1 MLIKKDPDLLK
12 TYLEDSSNLKG
23 GYAEEAVLPESA
35 DELSSFLK
43 EADAKKLP
51 VTISGGGTNTT
62 GSRIPFGGAVLSLEK
77 LNKVVEVSR
86 AGMSAIL
93 QTGVMVDDLKK
104 ACETEELFYTCHP
117 TENTA
122 SVGGTVATNASGAR
136 SFKYGSTRKYVRSLK
151 MVLPSGEM
159 FNIRRGE
166 RILSK
171 NDSRITLGS
180 GRVIDV
186 PLPAYKMPNVKSSA
200 GYFAKDGMDLIDL
213 FIGQEGTLSVIVE
226 IGMGLVG
233 RPSKILS
240 SFVFF
245 RTEEDAWRF
254 AAEARE
260 ISKRNDLRNVQAS
273 ISALSIEYFSREA
286 LGLLQAKKTVLPKEA
301 QGAIFFEQEVEPG
314 KKEDAVLDEWLK
326 LIVKHDSSADDTWVA
341 MTEKETENFLA
352 LRHAIPESVNDIVRR
367 NGFRKIST
375 DIAVPDGTAL
385 EMMRFYT
392 DTLKGEALEHVIF
405 GHIGENHVH
414 ANILPRSE
422 EEDARGREIAM
433 KFIRKGISL
442 GGTVSAEHGIGKIK
456 HKYLEEMYGKAGILE
471 MARIKKAFDPNCILG
486 LDNIFPKEVLSLA

>member
-23 GYAEEAVLPESA
+23 GYAEEVVLPESA
-35 DELSSFLK
+35 EDLSSFLK
-43 EADAKKLP
+43 EADTNKLP

-77 LNKVVEVSR
+77 LNKILDVRRPE
-86 AGMSAIL
+86 MCAIL
-93 QTGVMVDDLKK
+93 QAGVMVDDLKK
-104 ACETEELFYTCHP
+104 ACDTEGLFYTCHP
-117 TENTA
+117 TEGTA

-136 SFKYGSTRKYVRSLK
+136 SFQYGPTRKYVRSLK

-159 FNIRRGE
+159 FNVRRGE

-171 NDSRITLGS
+171 NDSGIILGS
-180 GRVIDV
+180 GRVIEV
-186 PLPAYKMPNVKSSA
+186 PLPAYKMPDVKSSA

-226 IGMGLVG
+226 IEMGLVE

-254 AAEARE
+254 AAEARAV
-260 ISKRNDLRNVQAS
+260 SKRNGLRNAPAS

-286 LGLLQAKKTVLPKEA
+286 LGLLQAKKISLP
-301 QGAIFFEQEVEPG
+301 QGARSAIFFEQEVEPG
-314 KKEDAVLDEWLK
+314 RNEDAVLDDWLK
-326 LIVKHDSSADDTWVA
+326 LISKHNSSSDDTWVA
-341 MTEKETENFLA
+341 MTEKETEDFLA

-375 DIAVPDGTAL
+375 DIAVPDGKAP

-392 DTLKGEALEHVIF
+392 ETLKGEALEHVIF

-422 EEDARGREIAM
+422 EEDALARDIAM
-433 KFIRKGISL
+433 KFVRKGVSL

-471 MARIKKAFDPNCILG
+471 MARIKKAFDPHCILG
-486 LDNIFPKEVLSLA
+486 LDNIFPKEALNLV